1 MYKFFYNYQ
10 MFSFILAI
18 SSIFS
23 FSIFIFVIEFINM
36 KNLYIIRHAKS
47 SWELP
52 VSDDLR
58 PLNERGINDAY
69 LIGNALQFYGLESVD
84 VYVSAAKRT
93 QETYDIIKTSIAHLI
108 KSENTTRELYTF
120 NHRELV
126 NFIKKTPNNQDAILI
141 FGHNFAITDF
151 VNAYGSKIID
161 NVSTCGFI
169 HLQFNIND
177 WQQLKRGETI
187 KKIFPKDLK

>member
-1 MYKFFYNYQ
+1 
-10 MFSFILAI
+10 
-18 SSIFS
+18 
-23 FSIFIFVIEFINM
+23 M

-47 SWELP
+47 SWELV

-58 PLNERGINDAY
+58 PLNERGISDAY
-69 LIGNALQFYGLESVD
+69 LIGDALQYYDLKPVD

-93 QETYDIIKTSIAHLI
+93 QETYGIIKNSIENLI
-108 KSENTTRELYTF
+108 KSENITRDLYTF
-120 NHRELV
+120 DHRELV
-126 NFIKKTPNNQDAILI
+126 NFIKKTPNNQEAILI
-141 FGHNFAITDF
+141 FGHNFAVTDF

-177 WQQLKRGETI
+177 WQQLQRGQTI